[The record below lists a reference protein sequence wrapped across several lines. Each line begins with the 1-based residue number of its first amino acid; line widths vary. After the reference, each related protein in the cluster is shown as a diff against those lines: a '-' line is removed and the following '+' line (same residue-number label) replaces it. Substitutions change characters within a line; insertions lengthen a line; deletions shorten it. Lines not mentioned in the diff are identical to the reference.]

1 MKNQRA
7 SDNRGNVVRVKLAR
21 HSLNILARVIG
32 IKVFQR
38 GQSYPDRRHQVHC
51 LKTGARVG
59 LPCRLPEKKV
69 PPAAWDY
76 GF

>member
-1 MKNQRA
+1 MRA
-7 SDNRGNVVRVKLAR
+7 SDNRGECFQVKLAR

-51 LKTGARVG
+51 LKRDRAG
-59 LPCRLPEKKV
+59 LPAGSLKKKV
-69 PPAAWDY
+69 PPAGWDY